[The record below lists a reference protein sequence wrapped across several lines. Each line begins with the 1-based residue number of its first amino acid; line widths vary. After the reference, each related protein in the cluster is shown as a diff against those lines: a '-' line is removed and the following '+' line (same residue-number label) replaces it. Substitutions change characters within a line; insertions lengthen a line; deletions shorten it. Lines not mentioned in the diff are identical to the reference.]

1 MNTLTSKKTKRIT
14 GKPLAWLLTLVYFAS
29 YITRKNFATI
39 LQQVISETGLAKDT
53 LSIVLVCMTIAY
65 GVGQIVNGRLG
76 DKFKPTNMIF
86 CGMILAT
93 AVNLIFPFAAQ
104 SVLLMAILWTVNGYA
119 QSMMWPPIVKIL
131 VSNCEDEM
139 YGYSVVR
146 ISWGSSFATIALYFL
161 APLVIALTGTWKAM
175 FFVSAAIGFSILI
188 IWSFLKRRIESNPP
202 QADLPTDSV
211 PQKQFR
217 IPRAALLPMVFI
229 ILGIIFQG
237 MLRDGVATW
246 MPTYLADVHGMSN
259 QKSILSGVFP
269 AIFSIACFS
278 ISGAL
283 YKRFF
288 KNEVVCG
295 AVIFGISVVAAG
307 TLLLLFGKSSV
318 VAIICMTLITGC
330 MHGTNLMLITHV
342 PKRFKKHGN
351 ISTFAGIVNA
361 CTYVGEAIFMYGIAV
376 IADRFDWRVCIGVC
390 FGIALLGT
398 LCVLLAARPWKR
410 FYEK

>member
-1 MNTLTSKKTKRIT
+1 MNTLTKKPIT
-14 GKPLAWLLTLVYFAS
+14 GKPLAWLLTLVYFSS

-39 LQQVISETGLAKDT
+39 LQQVITETGLAKDT
-53 LSIVLVCMTIAY
+53 LSIVLVCMTVTY
-65 GVGQIVNGRLG
+65 GLGQIVNGRLG

-86 CGMILAT
+86 YGIIIAT
-93 AVNLIFPFAAQ
+93 AVNLIFPFVAG
-104 SVLLMAILWTVNGYA
+104 SVVLMAILWSINGYA

-131 VSNCEDEM
+131 VSNCDDEM

-161 APLVIALTGTWKAM
+161 APLIIALTGTWKAM
-175 FFVSAAIGFSILI
+175 FFFSSAVGCLMLI
-188 IWSFLKRRIESNPP
+188 VWISLKRRIASEPP
-202 QADLPTDSV
+202 QLAQTNNESP
-211 PQKQFR
+211 KKNFR

-259 QKSILSGVFP
+259 QESILSGVFP

-283 YKRFF
+283 YRKFF
-288 KNEVVCG
+288 TNEVICG
-295 AVIFGISVVAAG
+295 AVVFGIAVLAAG
-307 TLLLLFGKSSV
+307 VLFVLFGQSTL
-318 VAIICMTLITGC
+318 VAMVCLTLITGC
-330 MHGTNLMLITHV
+330 MHGVNLMLITHV

-351 ISTFAGIVNA
+351 ISTLAGLVNA

-390 FGIALLGT
+390 FAIAVLGT
-398 LCVLLAARPWKR
+398 ACCLIAARPWKK

>member
-1 MNTLTSKKTKRIT
+1 MNTLTNRKPIL
-14 GKPLAWLLTLVYFAS
+14 GKPLAWLLTLVYFSS

-53 LSIVLVCMTIAY
+53 LSIVLVCMTVAY

-76 DKFKPTNMIF
+76 DHFKPTNMIF
-86 CGMILAT
+86 CGIILAT
-93 AVNLIFPFAAQ
+93 AVNLIFPFAAG
-104 SVLLMAILWTVNGYA
+104 SVVLMAILWSINGYA

-131 VSNCEDEM
+131 VSNCDDEM

-175 FFVSAAIGFSILI
+175 FFVSAAVGLLMLI
-188 IWSFLKRRIESNPP
+188 AWFFLKGRILSES
-202 QADLPTDSV
+202 QKAEATKDTT
-211 PQKQFR
+211 PQKQFH

-246 MPTYLADVHGMSN
+246 MPTYLADVHAMSN
-259 QKSILSGVFP
+259 QESILSGVFP

-283 YKRFF
+283 YRRFF
-288 KNEVVCG
+288 TNEVVCG
-295 AVIFGISVVAAG
+295 AVIFGVAVLAAG
-307 TLLLLFGKSSV
+307 TLFLLFGKSSV
-318 VAIICMTLITGC
+318 VAILCMTLITGC

-342 PKRFKKHGN
+342 PKRFKKYGN

-390 FGIALLGT
+390 FAIAVLGT
-398 LCVLLAARPWKR
+398 LCVVIAARPWKR
-410 FYEK
+410 FIEK